1 MLLSAKQGQP
11 STALSHRGAAV
22 GAASAPVHR
31 GDARS
36 AHELPKFGRAVL
48 PCQKRLWGFLTAK
61 PNLRL

>member
-11 STALSHRGAAV
+11 STALSHRGAAA

-31 GDARS
+31 